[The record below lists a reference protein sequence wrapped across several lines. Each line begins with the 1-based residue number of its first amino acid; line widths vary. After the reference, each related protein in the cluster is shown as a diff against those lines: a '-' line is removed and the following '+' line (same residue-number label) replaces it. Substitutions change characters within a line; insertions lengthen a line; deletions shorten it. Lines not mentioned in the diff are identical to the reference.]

1 MTYAPIADVRRKT
14 KRYRFAAM
22 CRALRSMSIP
32 FTLAI
37 DGEPLVRQ
45 DDLDGTPRPARNSA
59 PRFHL
64 IGR

>member
-1 MTYAPIADVRRKT
+1 MSFAPIADVRRIT
-14 KRYRFAAM
+14 KRYRFGAM
-22 CRALRSMSIP
+22 QRALRSMGIP
-32 FTLAI
+32 FKLAI

-45 DDLDGTPRPARNSA
+45 DDLDGTRRPARNSA